1 MGINFPAS
9 PALNQKWPQPAVA
22 GIPVYTW
29 DGEKWTTVGGSIAAY
44 APPADAVPLMDATPG
59 LVGTA
64 TEYAREDH
72 VHPTDSAIVA
82 ANLIINGDFRI
93 NQGGYVSAAALV
105 AGTYGHDQWK
115 AGASG
120 GDYSFTQ
127 LKSSTQITIASGKSL
142 IQPIEDVN
150 IIGGSYVL
158 RWTGTAQ
165 ARAGVNTL
173 TPAGSYAASPLLITG
188 QTAGTAMSIEF
199 NNGTLGTVKL
209 ESGSN
214 ATPFVMRAYDQE
226 LATCKRYYNSILVT
240 AFWYAHIAAEHLS
253 STFSFPTMRA
263 IPTAAFVNYGSN
275 ANIYTGYPNLSIS
288 SNTFGYADVANLAAG
303 PVSIVDA
310 VVSLDARL

>member
-9 PALNQKWPQPAVA
+9 PTLNQKWPQPAVA

-82 ANLIINGDFRI
+82 ANLIVNGDFRV
-93 NQGGYVSAAALV
+93 NQAGYVSAAVLA
-105 AGTYGHDQWK
+105 AGAYGHDQWK
-115 AGASG
+115 AGAG
-120 GDYSFTQ
+120 GGNYSFTQ

-150 IIGGSYVL
+150 IVGGSYVL
-158 RWTGTAQ
+158 TWTGTAQ

-173 TPAGSYAASPLLITG
+173 TPSGAYAASPLLIAG
-188 QTAGTAMSIEF
+188 QTAGTAMSVEF
-199 NNGTLGTVKL
+199 NTGTLGNVKL
-209 ESGSN
+209 ESGST
-214 ATPFVMRAYDQE
+214 ATPFIMRPYEEE
-226 LATCKRYYNSILVT
+226 LAACQRYWQQLMINLISSAYVASAYHGVSFAFTVDSEWHQHLYRLVGGTSTNVSLISIDMQL
-240 AFWYAHIAAEHLS
+240 
-253 STFSFPTMRA
+253 RK
-263 IPTAAFVNYGSN
+263 TAAFNTV
-275 ANIYTGYPNLSIS
+275 IYNGTIS
-288 SNTFGYADVANLAAG
+288 HIKLHALHA
-303 PVSIVDA
+303 
-310 VVSLDARL
+310 DARL